1 MNHPSSR
8 SALCTVMLMILTLLF
23 SRFAISCI
31 NPSEPFPAPILKP
44 DGIDV
49 RSIFQSLE
57 ARLAQIVSDGKAP
70 WNTSVTSFAIEVTSA
85 KTTLWRSYHTAPQL
99 GEYPDSQNITVDGDK
114 AFRIASIS
122 KVFTVLAILLQQQE
136 GNLSM
141 KDPVT
146 KYIPEL
152 AEGSNDGG
160 TQWDRISLD
169 SLASQ
174 LSGVAR
180 ECM

>member
-1 MNHPSSR
+1 MFIVL
-8 SALCTVMLMILTLLF
+8 AQLIFC
-23 SRFAISCI
+23 RFTISCI
-31 NPSEPFPAPILKP
+31 NPSEPFPAPNLNP
-44 DGIDV
+44 EDV
-49 RSIFQSLE
+49 NVQSIFESLE
-57 ARLAQIVSDGKAP
+57 ARLARTINDGTAP
-70 WNTSVTSFAIEVTSA
+70 WNTTVTSFAIEVTSA
-85 KTTLWRSYHTAPQL
+85 ETTVWRSYHTAPQL
-99 GEYPDSQNITVDGDK
+99 GEYPDLQNITVDGDK

-136 GNLSM
+136 GNLSI

-160 TQWDRISLD
+160 TKWDQISLE

-174 LSGVAR
+174 LSGVAS
-180 ECM
+180 ECV

>member
-1 MNHPSSR
+1 M
-8 SALCTVMLMILTLLF
+8 
-23 SRFAISCI
+23 
-31 NPSEPFPAPILKP
+31 
-44 DGIDV
+44 
-49 RSIFQSLE
+49 
-57 ARLAQIVSDGKAP
+57 
-70 WNTSVTSFAIEVTSA
+70 TSFAIEVTSA
-85 KTTLWRSYHTAPQL
+85 RSTLWRSYHTAPQL
-99 GEYPDSQNITVDGDK
+99 GEYPGSQDITVDGDK

-160 TQWDRISLD
+160 TQWDKISLE

-174 LSGVAR
+174 LSGIAR
-180 ECM
+180 ECA

>member
-1 MNHPSSR
+1 MLILLIQLI
-8 SALCTVMLMILTLLF
+8 LCG
-23 SRFAISCI
+23 SAISCI
-31 NPSEPFPAPILKP
+31 NPSEPFPAPKLRP
-44 DGIDV
+44 DDVDV
-49 RSIFQSLE
+49 RSFFGSLE
-57 ARLAQIVSDGKAP
+57 ARLAQIISDGKAP
-70 WNTSVTSFAIEVTSA
+70 WNTTITSFAIEVTSA
-85 KTTLWRSYHTAPQL
+85 ETTLWRSCHTAPQL
-99 GEYPDSQNITVDGDK
+99 GEYPDSRNITVDGDK
-114 AFRIASIS
+114 VFRIASIS

-160 TQWDRISLD
+160 TQWDRISLE

-174 LSGVAR
+174 MSGVAR
-180 ECM
+180 ECV

>member
-1 MNHPSSR
+1 MKYPSSR
-8 SALCTVMLMILTLLF
+8 SALCTAMLMILALLF
-23 SRFAISCI
+23 SGLAFSCI
-31 NPSEPFPAPILKP
+31 NPSEPFPAPTLKP
-44 DGIDV
+44 DDIDV
-49 RSIFQSLE
+49 RSIFRSLE

-85 KTTLWRSYHTAPQL
+85 ETTLWRSYHTAPQL
-99 GEYPDSQNITVDGDK
+99 GEYPNSQKVTVDGDK

-136 GNLSM
+136 GKLSM

-152 AEGSNDGG
+152 TEGSNDGG
-160 TQWDRISLD
+160 TKWDSISLE

-174 LSGVAR
+174 LSGIAR
-180 ECM
+180 ECV